1 MPTIIVGVVFFIIG
15 FIGGALVFRKHQSR
29 IEEDAGK
36 ISAIAQAV
44 KDTTKS
50 L

>member
-1 MPTIIVGVVFFIIG
+1 MQTIILCISFFIIG